1 MASPIQ
7 KIKSKPFIR
16 LGDLSSQYSPDG
28 ITLPLRGARAGLD
41 LFFFEGLGNS
51 IVAHPLLIRTLTP
64 EALH

>member
-7 KIKSKPFIR
+7 NIKSKPLTR
-16 LGDLSSQYSPDG
+16 LGELSSQYSPDG

-41 LFFFEGLGNS
+41 VLFLESLCDS
-51 IVAHPLLIRTLTP
+51 VVAHALLIRPLAP